1 MHIQLCNNHV
11 KYQIKILIIKLT
23 MNDSKKKKFS
33 SCNLPKI
40 EHSWHIKPTSVK
52 LEKKKCNIQ
61 NGFSHSIIS
70 MMIILLA

>member
-52 LEKKKCNIQ
+52 LEKKNAIFKMDFLIQ
-61 NGFSHSIIS
+61 
-70 MMIILLA
+70 